1 MFDTKIINNQR
12 YNQVV
17 NIKPACTGLIQK
29 SSPLSVITRCH
40 LKSPL
45 AKTLLHPEG
54 SYIER
59 QKWIN
64 DGYTKSHWENVKI
77 PITILQVMV
86 FGDMECLIEYIFTED
101 LNKEELTWKDEPIEI

>member
-12 YNQVV
+12 YNQIV

-29 SSPLSVITRCH
+29 SSPLSIITRCH

-45 AKTLLHPEG
+45 AETLLHPEG

-59 QKWIN
+59 RVWTK
-64 DGYTKSHWENVKI
+64 DDYAGGYWEDIKTPV
-77 PITILQVMV
+77 TILQVMV
-86 FGDMECLIEYIFTED
+86 FGNMECLIEYISTEE
-101 LNKEELTWKDEPIEI
+101 LNKKE